1 MKSKHAQV
9 HFNESG
15 TPVADHFDDVYF
27 SNDSGID
34 ETQHVFVAGNDL
46 ADRWQQWPNP
56 TFVIA
61 ETGFGTG
68 LNFLVAMRAFNKFRA
83 ANPDHPLK
91 RLYFITTEK
100 FPLPQQDMQ
109 RALEAFPA
117 LKDEAQALASL
128 YPMGLE
134 GCHRLHFDNH
144 STTLDLW
151 IGDVH
156 ELLPQWHSPV
166 NGLIDAWFLDG
177 FAPSKNPDMWTDA
190 LFSQMARLS
199 KTGTTFGT
207 FTAAGI
213 VKRGL
218 AGVGF
223 DIKKRKGFGRKRDM
237 LTGVFNTANDS
248 VQHKLR
254 LPNGPYYRY
263 VNSAVTEASKVA
275 VVGSGLAAATAC
287 LALVKRGINTTL
299 YFDGD
304 TLASGASG
312 NPQGGFYPQLH
323 SEASIA
329 SRIQAHSF
337 LYARQAYDHIIK
349 HVKNNGLADVAHDFC
364 GVIQLS
370 FNDKVAERQNKL
382 ATADVWPEALIKPV
396 DSKEVSDIANLALPY
411 SGLYIGLG
419 GWLSPPQLVNA
430 MIEEA
435 LQSGKLT
442 LKPNH
447 TYVSH
452 KVIEGTPHNQ
462 EGGASPGVLDADDV
476 EIASGEAVNGAVRQQ
491 VQIRFN
497 VSEPEKCGGN
507 ETACATANAGLPQ
520 EKPALSGNEKNVI
533 ADHLILALGA
543 GAINSE
549 DFNSLS
555 LRPVRGQVEAI
566 PTQPPIDGL
575 NTVLCHKGYM
585 TPALEGRHALGSTYV
600 KNDLTTEVRN
610 EETETNLA
618 THEQALANTSIVQA
632 LQHDGKARAAT
643 RLGSPDHQPVVGA
656 LHNFDVIKSQFAMLS
671 VGKPLTSAPLLPNS
685 VVSTLTCL
693 GSRGLTTAPL
703 MAEVLVSSLCK
714 EPLPLSNDL
723 LNAVNTSRFMTREMI
738 RSQS

>member
-46 ADRWQQWPNP
+46 AERWQQWRNP

-68 LNFLVAMRAFNKFRA
+68 LNFLVAMRAFNEFKV

-91 RLYFITTEK
+91 HLYFITTEK

-117 LKDEAQALASL
+117 LKDEAKALASL

-223 DIKKRKGFGRKRDM
+223 TIKKRNGFGRKRDM
-237 LTGVFNTANDS
+237 LTGVFNQDNEN
-248 VQHKLR
+248 VQHRLR
-254 LPNGPYYRY
+254 LPAGPYYRY
-263 VNSAVTEASKVA
+263 ADDSLDKTSKVA

-337 LYARQAYDHIIK
+337 LYARQAYDHTIEHAK
-349 HVKNNGLADVAHDFC
+349 ACGLADVAHDFC

-382 ATADVWPEALIKPV
+382 AAADVWPEALIKPV

-419 GWLSPPQLVNA
+419 GWISPPQLVAA

-447 TYVSH
+447 IYVSH
-452 KVIEGTPHNQ
+452 
-462 EGGASPGVLDADDV
+462 
-476 EIASGEAVNGAVRQQ
+476 EAAETTKQQ
-491 VQIRFN
+491 VRIRFN
-497 VSEPEKCGGN
+497 LDSAEN
-507 ETACATANAGLPQ
+507 E
-520 EKPALSGNEKNVI
+520 EVI
-533 ADHLILALGA
+533 TADHLILALGA
-543 GAINSE
+543 GAVNAS

-566 PTQPPIDGL
+566 PTQMPIEQL

-585 TPALEGRHALGSTYV
+585 TPVFEGRHALGSTYV
-600 KNDLTTEVRN
+600 KNDLSTDVRGD
-610 EETETNLA
+610 ETEMNLA
-618 THEQALANTSIVQA
+618 THEQALANTDIVQA

-656 LHNFDVIKSQFAMLS
+656 LHNFDSLKEHYTMLG
-671 VGKPLTSAPLLPNS
+671 VGKPLTSAPVLPSS

-723 LNAVNTSRFMTREMI
+723 LNAVNTSRFMTREAI
-738 RSQS
+738 RSQG

>member
-1 MKSKHAQV
+1 VKSKHAQV

-46 ADRWQQWPNP
+46 AERWQQWRNP

-68 LNFLVAMRAFNKFRA
+68 LNFLVAMHAFNEFKA
-83 ANPDHPLK
+83 ANPNNPLK
-91 RLYFITTEK
+91 HLYFITTEK

-117 LKDEAQALASL
+117 LKNEAQALAAL

-134 GCHRLHFDNH
+134 GCHRLHFDSH

-166 NGLIDAWFLDG
+166 NGLVDAWFLDG

-223 DIKKRKGFGRKRDM
+223 TIKKRNGFGRKRDM
-237 LTGVFNTANDS
+237 LTGVFDQDNEN

-254 LPNGPYYRY
+254 LPAGPYYRY
-263 VNSAVTEASKVA
+263 ANGSLDKTSKVA

-337 LYARQAYDHIIK
+337 LYARQAYDHTIEHAK
-349 HVKNNGLADVAHDFC
+349 ACGLADVAHDFC

-370 FNDKVAERQNKL
+370 FNEKVAERQSKL
-382 ATADVWPEALIKPV
+382 AAADVWPEALIKPV
-396 DSKEVSDIANLALPY
+396 DSKEVSDIANLPLHY

-430 MIEEA
+430 IIDEA
-435 LQSGKLT
+435 MQTGKLT

-452 KVIEGTPHNQ
+452 KAIEGTLRN
-462 EGGASPGVLDADDV
+462 EDSGV
-476 EIASGEAVNGAVRQQ
+476 SNGNSDKVGIVKDGSANGSAKPQ
-491 VQIRFN
+491 VQICFDLG
-497 VSEPEKCGGN
+497 EPDKCAKGSLDSD
-507 ETACATANAGLPQ
+507 AANSDLPH
-520 EKPALSGNEKNVI
+520 ENVI

-543 GAINSE
+543 GAVNAS
-549 DFNSLS
+549 DFDSLS

-566 PTQPPIDGL
+566 PTQMPIEQL

-585 TPALEGRHALGSTYV
+585 TPALDGRHALGSTYV
-600 KNDLTTEVRN
+600 KNDLSTHVRSD
-610 EETETNLA
+610 ETETNLA

-656 LHNFDVIKSQFAMLS
+656 LHDFDSLKEDYAMLG
-671 VGKPLTSAPLLPNS
+671 VGKPLTSAPVLPNS

-714 EPLPLSNDL
+714 EPLPLGNDL
-723 LNAVNTSRFMTREMI
+723 LNAVNTSRFMTREAI
-738 RSQS
+738 RGQS

>member
-46 ADRWQQWPNP
+46 AERWQQWRTP

-68 LNFLVAMRAFNKFRA
+68 LNFLVAMRAFNEFRA

-117 LKDEAQALASL
+117 LKDEAEALASL

-223 DIKKRKGFGRKRDM
+223 TIKKRNGFGRKRDM
-237 LTGVFNTANDS
+237 LTGVFDQDHEN

-254 LPNGPYYRY
+254 LPAGPYYRY
-263 VNSAVTEASKVA
+263 AVDSLDKTSKVA

-287 LALVKRGINTTL
+287 LALVKRGICTTL

-337 LYARQAYDHIIK
+337 LYARQAYDHTIEHAK
-349 HVKNNGLADVAHDFC
+349 ACGLADVAHDFC

-382 ATADVWPEALIKPV
+382 AAADVWPEALIKPV
-396 DSKEVSDIANLALPY
+396 NSKEVSDIANLALPY

-419 GWLSPPQLVNA
+419 GWISPPQLVTA

-447 TYVSH
+447 IYVSH
-452 KVIEGTPHNQ
+452 
-462 EGGASPGVLDADDV
+462 
-476 EIASGEAVNGAVRQQ
+476 EAVETTKQR

-497 VSEPEKCGGN
+497 LDSAEN
-507 ETACATANAGLPQ
+507 E
-520 EKPALSGNEKNVI
+520 EVI
-533 ADHLILALGA
+533 TADHLILALGA
-543 GAINSE
+543 GAVNAS
-549 DFNSLS
+549 DFDSLS

-566 PTQPPIDGL
+566 PTQMPIEQL

-585 TPALEGRHALGSTYV
+585 TPVFEGRHALGSTYV
-600 KNDLTTEVRN
+600 KNDLSTDVRSD
-610 EETETNLA
+610 ETEMNLA
-618 THEQALANTSIVQA
+618 THEQALANTDIVQA

-656 LHNFDVIKSQFAMLS
+656 LHNFDSLKEHYTMLG
-671 VGKPLTSAPLLPNS
+671 VGKPLTSAPVLPSS

-723 LNAVNTSRFMTREMI
+723 LNAVNTSRFMTREAI
-738 RSQS
+738 RSQG

>member
-46 ADRWQQWPNP
+46 AERWQQWPNP

-68 LNFLVAMRAFNKFRA
+68 LNFLVAMRAFNEFRA

-223 DIKKRKGFGRKRDM
+223 TIKKRNGFGRKRDM
-237 LTGVFNTANDS
+237 LTGVFDQDNEN

-254 LPNGPYYRY
+254 LPAGPYYRY
-263 VNSAVTEASKVA
+263 ANDSLDKTSKVA

-287 LALVKRGINTTL
+287 LALVKRGISTTL

-337 LYARQAYDHIIK
+337 LYARQAYDHTIEHAK
-349 HVKNNGLADVAHDFC
+349 ACGLADVAHDFC

-382 ATADVWPEALIKPV
+382 AAADVWPEALIKPV
-396 DSKEVSDIANLALPY
+396 DSKEVSDIANLPLPY
-411 SGLYIGLG
+411 SGLYVGLG
-419 GWLSPPQLVNA
+419 GWLSPPQLVTA

-452 KVIEGTPHNQ
+452 EP
-462 EGGASPGVLDADDV
+462 V
-476 EIASGEAVNGAVRQQ
+476 ETTKQR

-497 VSEPEKCGGN
+497 LDSAESEE
-507 ETACATANAGLPQ
+507 
-520 EKPALSGNEKNVI
+520 VI
-533 ADHLILALGA
+533 TADHLILALGA
-543 GAINSE
+543 GAVNAS

-566 PTQPPIDGL
+566 PTQMPIEQL

-585 TPALEGRHALGSTYV
+585 TPVFEGRHALGSTYV
-600 KNDLTTEVRN
+600 KNDLSTDVRSD
-610 EETETNLA
+610 ETEMNLA
-618 THEQALANTSIVQA
+618 THEQALANTDIVQS

-656 LHNFDVIKSQFAMLS
+656 LHNFDSLKEHYTMLG
-671 VGKPLTSAPLLPNS
+671 VGKPLTSAPVLPSS

-714 EPLPLSNDL
+714 EPLPLSNEL
-723 LNAVNTSRFMTREMI
+723 LNAVNTSRFMTREAI
-738 RSQS
+738 RNQG

>member
-46 ADRWQQWPNP
+46 AERWQQWRNP

-68 LNFLVAMRAFNKFRA
+68 LNFLVAMRAFNEFRA

-223 DIKKRKGFGRKRDM
+223 TIKKRNGFGRKRDM
-237 LTGVFNTANDS
+237 LTGVFNQDHEN

-254 LPNGPYYRY
+254 LPAGPYYRY
-263 VNSAVTEASKVA
+263 ANDSLDKTSKVA

-287 LALVKRGINTTL
+287 LALVKRGISTTL

-337 LYARQAYDHIIK
+337 LYARQAYDHTIEHAK
-349 HVKNNGLADVAHDFC
+349 ACGLADVAHDFC

-382 ATADVWPEALIKPV
+382 AAADVWPEALIKPV
-396 DSKEVSDIANLALPY
+396 NSKEVSDIANLALPY

-419 GWLSPPQLVNA
+419 GWISPPQLVTA

-452 KVIEGTPHNQ
+452 
-462 EGGASPGVLDADDV
+462 
-476 EIASGEAVNGAVRQQ
+476 EAVETTKQR

-497 VSEPEKCGGN
+497 LDSAEN
-507 ETACATANAGLPQ
+507 E
-520 EKPALSGNEKNVI
+520 EVI
-533 ADHLILALGA
+533 TADHLILALGA
-543 GAINSE
+543 GAVNAS

-566 PTQPPIDGL
+566 PTQMPIEQL

-585 TPALEGRHALGSTYV
+585 TPVFEGRHALGSTYV
-600 KNDLTTEVRN
+600 KNDLSTDVRGD
-610 EETETNLA
+610 ETEMNLA
-618 THEQALANTSIVQA
+618 THEQALANTDIVQA

-656 LHNFDVIKSQFAMLS
+656 LHNFDSLKELYTMLG
-671 VGKPLTSAPLLPNS
+671 VGKPLTSAPVLPSS

-723 LNAVNTSRFMTREMI
+723 LNAVNTSRFMTREAI
-738 RSQS
+738 RSQG

>member
-46 ADRWQQWPNP
+46 AERWQQWRNP

-68 LNFLVAMRAFNKFRA
+68 LNFLVAMRAFNEFRA

-223 DIKKRKGFGRKRDM
+223 TIKKRNGFGRKRDM
-237 LTGVFNTANDS
+237 LTGVFNQDNEN

-254 LPNGPYYRY
+254 LPVGPYYRY
-263 VNSAVTEASKVA
+263 ANDSLDKTSKVA

-287 LALVKRGINTTL
+287 LALVKRGISTTL

-337 LYARQAYDHIIK
+337 LYARQAYDHTIEHAK
-349 HVKNNGLADVAHDFC
+349 ACGLADVAHDFC

-382 ATADVWPEALIKPV
+382 AAANVWPEALIKPV

-419 GWLSPPQLVNA
+419 GWISPPQLVTA
-430 MIEEA
+430 MIKEA
-435 LQSGKLT
+435 LQSGKLE

-452 KVIEGTPHNQ
+452 
-462 EGGASPGVLDADDV
+462 
-476 EIASGEAVNGAVRQQ
+476 EAVETTKQQ

-497 VSEPEKCGGN
+497 LDSAESE
-507 ETACATANAGLPQ
+507 A
-520 EKPALSGNEKNVI
+520 VI
-533 ADHLILALGA
+533 SADHLILALGA
-543 GAINSE
+543 GAVNAS

-566 PTQPPIDGL
+566 PTQMPIEQL

-585 TPALEGRHALGSTYV
+585 TPVFEGRHALGSTYV
-600 KNDLTTEVRN
+600 KNDLSTDVRGD
-610 EETETNLA
+610 ETEMNLA
-618 THEQALANTSIVQA
+618 THEQALANTDIVQA

-656 LHNFDVIKSQFAMLS
+656 LHDFNALKKHYDMLG
-671 VGKPLTSAPLLPNS
+671 VGKPLTSAPVLPTS

-703 MAEVLVSSLCK
+703 MAEILVSSLCN

-723 LNAVNTSRFMTREMI
+723 LNAVNTSRFMTREAI
-738 RSQS
+738 RSQG

>member
-46 ADRWQQWPNP
+46 AERWQQWRNP

-68 LNFLVAMRAFNKFRA
+68 LNFLVAMRAFNEFRS

-117 LKDEAQALASL
+117 LKDEADALASL

-156 ELLPQWHSPV
+156 ELLPQWHCPV
-166 NGLIDAWFLDG
+166 DGLIDAWFLDG

-223 DIKKRKGFGRKRDM
+223 TIKKRNGFGRKRDM
-237 LTGVFNTANDS
+237 LTGVFNQDNEN

-254 LPNGPYYRY
+254 LPAGPYYRY
-263 VNSAVTEASKVA
+263 ANDSLDKTSKVA

-287 LALVKRGINTTL
+287 LALVKRGISTTL

-337 LYARQAYDHIIK
+337 LYARQAYDHTIE
-349 HVKNNGLADVAHDFC
+349 HVKACGLADVAHDFC
-364 GVIQLS
+364 GVIQLN

-382 ATADVWPEALIKPV
+382 AAADVWPETLIKPV
-396 DSKEVSDIANLALPY
+396 DSKEVSDIANLPLPY

-419 GWLSPPQLVNA
+419 GWLSPPQLVTA

-452 KVIEGTPHNQ
+452 
-462 EGGASPGVLDADDV
+462 
-476 EIASGEAVNGAVRQQ
+476 EAVETTKQR

-497 VSEPEKCGGN
+497 LDSAEN
-507 ETACATANAGLPQ
+507 E
-520 EKPALSGNEKNVI
+520 EVI
-533 ADHLILALGA
+533 TADHLILTLGA
-543 GAINSE
+543 GAVNAS
-549 DFNSLS
+549 DFDSLS

-566 PTQPPIDGL
+566 PTQMPIEQL

-585 TPALEGRHALGSTYV
+585 TPVFEGRHALGSTYV
-600 KNDLTTEVRN
+600 KNDLSTDVRSD
-610 EETETNLA
+610 ETEMNLA
-618 THEQALANTSIVQA
+618 THEQALANTDIVQA

-656 LHNFDVIKSQFAMLS
+656 LHNFDSLKEHYTMLG
-671 VGKPLTSAPLLPNS
+671 VGKPLTSAPVLPSS

-723 LNAVNTSRFMTREMI
+723 LNAVNTSRFMTREAI
-738 RSQS
+738 RSQG

>member
-1 MKSKHAQV
+1 VKSKHAQV
-9 HFNESG
+9 HFNDSG

-34 ETQHVFVAGNDL
+34 ETQHVFIAGNDL
-46 ADRWQQWPNP
+46 LERWQNWRNS

-68 LNFLVAMRAFNKFRA
+68 LNFLVAMRAFNEFKV

-100 FPLPQQDMQ
+100 FPLPQRDMQ

-117 LKDEAQALASL
+117 LNAEANALSSL

-134 GCHRLHFDNH
+134 GCHRLHFDSF

-156 ELLPQWHSPV
+156 ELLPQWHAPTS
-166 NGLIDAWFLDG
+166 GLVDAWFLDG

-223 DIKKRKGFGRKRDM
+223 TIQKRNGFGRKRDM
-237 LTGVFNTANDS
+237 LAGVFNLKNEN

-263 VNSAVTEASKVA
+263 SDTALNEKSSVV
-275 VVGSGLAAATAC
+275 VVGSGLAAATTC

-299 YFDGD
+299 CFDGD
-304 TLASGASG
+304 SLASGASG

-337 LYARQAYDHIIK
+337 LYARQVYDRSIDFSKTNRGNEI
-349 HVKNNGLADVAHDFC
+349 AHGFC

-370 FNDKVAERQNKL
+370 FNEKVAERQEKL
-382 ATADVWPEALIKPV
+382 AAADVWPDALVEAI
-396 DSKEVSDIANLALPY
+396 DSKKVSDIARLTLPY

-430 MIEEA
+430 MIDEA
-435 LQSGKLT
+435 LSSGKLT
-442 LKPNH
+442 LKPHH

-452 KVIEGTPHNQ
+452 DTLPALTENADGQDSSEHRKIAKAHNQ
-462 EGGASPGVLDADDV
+462 QAA
-476 EIASGEAVNGAVRQQ
+476 
-491 VQIRFN
+491 IRFN
-497 VSEPEKCGGN
+497 TENLATHSADSED
-507 ETACATANAGLPQ
+507 ANTNKSEQTL
-520 EKPALSGNEKNVI
+520 I

-543 GAINSE
+543 GAVGSK
-549 DFNSLS
+549 DFESLS

-566 PTQPPIDGL
+566 PTQMPIEPL
-575 NTVLCHKGYM
+575 STVLCHKGYM
-585 TPALEGRHALGSTYV
+585 TPSLEGRHALGSTYV
-600 KNDLTTEVRN
+600 KNDLSTDVRDD
-610 EETETNLA
+610 ETLTNLA
-618 THEQALANTSIVQA
+618 THEQALANTTIVQA
-632 LQHDGKARAAT
+632 LKHDGVARAAT

-656 LHNFDVIKSQFAMLS
+656 LHNFDLLKEHYSMLS
-671 VGKPLTSAPLLPNS
+671 VGKPLTSAPVMPES
-685 VVSTLTCL
+685 VVSTITCL

-703 MAEVLVSSLCK
+703 MAEVLVSSLCN

-723 LNAVNTSRFMTREMI
+723 LNAVNTSRFMTREAI
-738 RSQS
+738 RKQS

>member
-46 ADRWQQWPNP
+46 AERWQQWPNP

-68 LNFLVAMRAFNKFRA
+68 LNFLVAMRAFNEFRA

-213 VKRGL
+213 VKRAL

-223 DIKKRKGFGRKRDM
+223 TIKKRNGFGRKRDM
-237 LTGVFNTANDS
+237 LTGVFDQDHEN

-254 LPNGPYYRY
+254 LPAGPYYRY
-263 VNSAVTEASKVA
+263 VNGSLDKTSKVA

-287 LALVKRGINTTL
+287 LALVKRGISTTL

-337 LYARQAYDHIIK
+337 LYARQAYDHTIEHAK
-349 HVKNNGLADVAHDFC
+349 ACGLADVAHDFC

-382 ATADVWPEALIKPV
+382 AAADVWPEALIKPV
-396 DSKEVSDIANLALPY
+396 NSKEVSDIANLALPY

-419 GWLSPPQLVNA
+419 GWISPPQLVTA

-452 KVIEGTPHNQ
+452 
-462 EGGASPGVLDADDV
+462 
-476 EIASGEAVNGAVRQQ
+476 EAVETTKQR

-497 VSEPEKCGGN
+497 LDSAEN
-507 ETACATANAGLPQ
+507 E
-520 EKPALSGNEKNVI
+520 EVI
-533 ADHLILALGA
+533 AADHLILALGA
-543 GAINSE
+543 GAVNAS
-549 DFNSLS
+549 DFDSLS

-566 PTQPPIDGL
+566 PTQMPIEQL

-585 TPALEGRHALGSTYV
+585 TPVFEGRHALGSTYV
-600 KNDLTTEVRN
+600 KNDLSTDVRGD
-610 EETETNLA
+610 ETEMNLA
-618 THEQALANTSIVQA
+618 THEQALANTDIVQA

-656 LHNFDVIKSQFAMLS
+656 LHNFDSLKELYTMLG
-671 VGKPLTSAPLLPNS
+671 VGKPLTSAPVLPSS

-723 LNAVNTSRFMTREMI
+723 LNAVNTSRFMTREAI
-738 RSQS
+738 RSQGK

>member
-46 ADRWQQWPNP
+46 AERWQQWPNP

-68 LNFLVAMRAFNKFRA
+68 LNFLVAMRAFNEFRA
-83 ANPDHPLK
+83 ANPNHPLK
-91 RLYFITTEK
+91 HLYFITTEK
-100 FPLPQQDMQ
+100 FPLPQDDMQ

-117 LKDEAQALASL
+117 LKAEAQALASL

-134 GCHRLHFDNH
+134 GCHRLHFDSH

-223 DIKKRKGFGRKRDM
+223 TIKKRNGFGRKRDM
-237 LTGVFNTANDS
+237 LTGVFNQNNEN

-254 LPNGPYYRY
+254 LPTGPYYRY
-263 VNSAVTEASKVA
+263 ANGSLDKTSKVA
-275 VVGSGLAAATAC
+275 VVGSGLAAASAC
-287 LALVKRGINTTL
+287 LALVKRGVSTTL

-337 LYARQAYDHIIK
+337 LYARQAYDHTIAHAK
-349 HVKNNGLADVAHDFC
+349 AYGLTSVAHDFC

-396 DSKEVSDIANLALPY
+396 DSKEVSDIAHLTLPY

-419 GWLSPPQLVNA
+419 GWISPPQLVTA

-435 LQSGKLT
+435 LQSGKLE
-442 LKPNH
+442 LKSNH

-452 KVIEGTPHNQ
+452 KVIEGAPHN
-462 EGGASPGVLDADDV
+462 EDSGVSTGALDADDV
-476 EIASGEAVNGAVRQQ
+476 DIAKGDSVNGSATQK
-491 VQIRFN
+491 VQICFN
-497 VSEPEKCGGN
+497 PGEPDKCAKDDLDSN
-507 ETACATANAGLPQ
+507 TFDSDLPQ
-520 EKPALSGNEKNVI
+520 ENVI

-543 GAINSE
+543 GAVKAS
-549 DFNSLS
+549 DFDSLS

-566 PTQPPIDGL
+566 PTQMPINQL

-585 TPALEGRHALGSTYV
+585 TPALDDRHALGSTYV
-600 KNDLTTEVRN
+600 KNDLSTDVRS

-632 LQHDGKARAAT
+632 LQHDGQARAAT

-656 LHNFDVIKSQFAMLS
+656 LHDFNALKKHYDMLG
-671 VGKPLTSAPLLPNS
+671 VGKPLTSAPVLPNS
-685 VVSTLTCL
+685 LVSTLTCL

-723 LNAVNTSRFMTREMI
+723 LNAVNTSRFMTREAI
-738 RSQS
+738 RSQG

>member
-46 ADRWQQWPNP
+46 LERWQQWRNP

-68 LNFLVAMRAFNKFRA
+68 LNFLVAMRAFNEFKA
-83 ANPDHPLK
+83 TNPNHPLK
-91 RLYFITTEK
+91 HLYFITTEK

-177 FAPSKNPDMWTDA
+177 FAPSKNPDMWTDV

-237 LTGVFNTANDS
+237 LTGVFNQNNEK

-254 LPNGPYYRY
+254 LPAGPYYRY
-263 VNSAVTEASKVA
+263 ANGRLDKTSKVA

-337 LYARQAYDHIIK
+337 LYARQRYEHTIENVKAY
-349 HVKNNGLADVAHDFC
+349 GLTSVAHDFC

-382 ATADVWPEALIKPV
+382 AAADVWPEALIRPV
-396 DSKEVSDIANLALPY
+396 DSKEVSDIANLTLPY

-419 GWLSPPQLVNA
+419 GWLSPPQLVDA

-435 LQSGKLT
+435 LQSGKLE
-442 LKPNH
+442 LQPNH

-452 KVIEGTPHNQ
+452 KAIEGTLHN
-462 EGGASPGVLDADDV
+462 EDNGASTGALDADDV
-476 EIASGEAVNGAVRQQ
+476 DIAKGDSVNGSATQK
-491 VQIRFN
+491 VQICFN
-497 VSEPEKCGGN
+497 LGEPEKCAKGDLDSN
-507 ETACATANAGLPQ
+507 TFDSDLPQ
-520 EKPALSGNEKNVI
+520 ENVI

-543 GAINSE
+543 GAVNAS
-549 DFNSLS
+549 DFDSLS

-566 PTQPPIDGL
+566 PTQMPIEQL
-575 NTVLCHKGYM
+575 KTVLCHKGYM
-585 TPALEGRHALGSTYV
+585 TPALDDRHALGSTYV
-600 KNDLTTEVRN
+600 KNDLSTDVRSD
-610 EETETNLA
+610 ETKTNLA

-632 LQHDGKARAAT
+632 LQHDDQARAAT

-656 LHNFDVIKSQFAMLS
+656 LHDFNALKKHYDMLG
-671 VGKPLTSAPLLPNS
+671 VGKPLTSAPVLPES

-723 LNAVNTSRFMTREMI
+723 LNAVNTSRFMTREAI

>member
-223 DIKKRKGFGRKRDM
+223 TIKKRNGFGRKRDM
-237 LTGVFNTANDS
+237 LTGVFDQDHEN

-254 LPNGPYYRY
+254 LPAGPYYRY
-263 VNSAVTEASKVA
+263 VNGSLDKTSKVA

-287 LALVKRGINTTL
+287 LALVKRGICTTL

-337 LYARQAYDHIIK
+337 LYARQAYDHTIEHAK
-349 HVKNNGLADVAHDFC
+349 ACGLADVAHDFC

-382 ATADVWPEALIKPV
+382 AAADVWPEALIKPV

-419 GWLSPPQLVNA
+419 GWLSPPQLVTA

-452 KVIEGTPHNQ
+452 
-462 EGGASPGVLDADDV
+462 
-476 EIASGEAVNGAVRQQ
+476 EAVETTKQR

-497 VSEPEKCGGN
+497 LDSAEN
-507 ETACATANAGLPQ
+507 E
-520 EKPALSGNEKNVI
+520 EVI
-533 ADHLILALGA
+533 AADHLILALGA
-543 GAINSE
+543 GAVNAS
-549 DFNSLS
+549 DFDSLS

-566 PTQPPIDGL
+566 PTQMPIEQL

-585 TPALEGRHALGSTYV
+585 TPVFEGRHALGSTYV
-600 KNDLTTEVRN
+600 KNDLSTDVRGD
-610 EETETNLA
+610 ETEMNLA
-618 THEQALANTSIVQA
+618 THEQALANTDIVQA

-656 LHNFDVIKSQFAMLS
+656 LHNFDSLKELYTMLG
-671 VGKPLTSAPLLPNS
+671 VGKPLTSAPVLPSS

-703 MAEVLVSSLCK
+703 MAEVLVSSLCN

-723 LNAVNTSRFMTREMI
+723 LNAVNTSRFMTREAI
-738 RSQS
+738 RSQG

>member
-46 ADRWQQWPNP
+46 AERWQQWRNP

-68 LNFLVAMRAFNKFRA
+68 LNFLVAMRAFNEFRA

-117 LKDEAQALASL
+117 LKNEAQALASL

-223 DIKKRKGFGRKRDM
+223 TIKKRNGFGRKRDM
-237 LTGVFNTANDS
+237 LTGVFDQDHEN

-254 LPNGPYYRY
+254 LPAGPYYRY
-263 VNSAVTEASKVA
+263 VNGSLDKTSKVA

-287 LALVKRGINTTL
+287 LALVKRGICTTL

-337 LYARQAYDHIIK
+337 LYARQAYDHTVEHAK
-349 HVKNNGLADVAHDFC
+349 VCGLADVAHDFC

-382 ATADVWPEALIKPV
+382 AAADVWPEALIKPV
-396 DSKEVSDIANLALPY
+396 NSKEVSDIANLALPY

-419 GWLSPPQLVNA
+419 GWLSPPQLVTA

-452 KVIEGTPHNQ
+452 
-462 EGGASPGVLDADDV
+462 
-476 EIASGEAVNGAVRQQ
+476 EAVETTKQQ

-497 VSEPEKCGGN
+497 LDSAESEE
-507 ETACATANAGLPQ
+507 
-520 EKPALSGNEKNVI
+520 VI
-533 ADHLILALGA
+533 TADHLILALGA
-543 GAINSE
+543 GAVNASN
-549 DFNSLS
+549 FNSLS

-566 PTQPPIDGL
+566 PTQMPIEQL

-585 TPALEGRHALGSTYV
+585 TPVFEGRHALGSTYV
-600 KNDLTTEVRN
+600 KNDLSTDVRSD
-610 EETETNLA
+610 ETEMNLA
-618 THEQALANTSIVQA
+618 THEQALANTDIVQA

-656 LHNFDVIKSQFAMLS
+656 LHNFDSLKELYTMLG
-671 VGKPLTSAPLLPNS
+671 VGKPLTSAPVLPSS

-723 LNAVNTSRFMTREMI
+723 LNAVNTSRFMTREAI
-738 RSQS
+738 RSQG

>member
-46 ADRWQQWPNP
+46 AERWQQWRNP

-68 LNFLVAMRAFNKFRA
+68 LNFLVAMRAFNEFRA

-156 ELLPQWHSPV
+156 DLLPQWHSPV

-223 DIKKRKGFGRKRDM
+223 TIKKRNGFGRKRDM
-237 LTGVFNTANDS
+237 LTGVFDQDNEN

-254 LPNGPYYRY
+254 LPAGPYYRY
-263 VNSAVTEASKVA
+263 ANDSLDKTSKVA

-287 LALVKRGINTTL
+287 LALVKRGISTTL

-337 LYARQAYDHIIK
+337 LYARQAYDHTIEHAK
-349 HVKNNGLADVAHDFC
+349 ACGLADVAHDFC

-382 ATADVWPEALIKPV
+382 AAADVWPEALIKPV

-419 GWLSPPQLVNA
+419 GWISPPQLVTA

-452 KVIEGTPHNQ
+452 
-462 EGGASPGVLDADDV
+462 
-476 EIASGEAVNGAVRQQ
+476 EAVETTKQR

-497 VSEPEKCGGN
+497 FDSAESEE
-507 ETACATANAGLPQ
+507 
-520 EKPALSGNEKNVI
+520 VI
-533 ADHLILALGA
+533 TADHLILALGA
-543 GAINSE
+543 GAVNAS

-566 PTQPPIDGL
+566 PTQMPIEQL

-585 TPALEGRHALGSTYV
+585 TPVFEGRHALGSTYV
-600 KNDLTTEVRN
+600 KNDLSTDARSD
-610 EETETNLA
+610 ETEMNLA
-618 THEQALANTSIVQA
+618 THEQALANTDIVQA

-656 LHNFDVIKSQFAMLS
+656 LHNFDSLKEHYTMLG
-671 VGKPLTSAPLLPNS
+671 VGKPLTSAPVLPSS

-714 EPLPLSNDL
+714 EPLPLSNEL
-723 LNAVNTSRFMTREMI
+723 LNAVNTSRFMTREAI
-738 RSQS
+738 RNQG

>member
-117 LKDEAQALASL
+117 LKNEAQALASL

-223 DIKKRKGFGRKRDM
+223 TIKKRNGFGRKRDM
-237 LTGVFNTANDS
+237 LTGVFDQDHEN

-254 LPNGPYYRY
+254 LPAGPYYRY
-263 VNSAVTEASKVA
+263 VNGSLDKTSKVA

-287 LALVKRGINTTL
+287 LALVKRGICTTL

-337 LYARQAYDHIIK
+337 LYARQAYDHTIEHAK
-349 HVKNNGLADVAHDFC
+349 ACGLADVAHDFC

-382 ATADVWPEALIKPV
+382 AAADVWPEALIKPV
-396 DSKEVSDIANLALPY
+396 DSKEVSDIANLPLPY

-419 GWLSPPQLVNA
+419 GWLSPPQLVTA

-452 KVIEGTPHNQ
+452 
-462 EGGASPGVLDADDV
+462 
-476 EIASGEAVNGAVRQQ
+476 EAVETTKQR

-497 VSEPEKCGGN
+497 LGNSEN
-507 ETACATANAGLPQ
+507 E
-520 EKPALSGNEKNVI
+520 EVI
-533 ADHLILALGA
+533 TADHLILALGA
-543 GAINSE
+543 GAVNAS
-549 DFNSLS
+549 DFDSLS

-566 PTQPPIDGL
+566 PTQMPIEQL

-585 TPALEGRHALGSTYV
+585 TPVFEGRHALGSTYV
-600 KNDLTTEVRN
+600 KNDLSTDARSD
-610 EETETNLA
+610 ETEMNLA
-618 THEQALANTSIVQA
+618 THEQALANTDIVQA

-656 LHNFDVIKSQFAMLS
+656 LHNFDSLKELYTMLG
-671 VGKPLTSAPLLPNS
+671 VGKPLTSAPVLPSS

-723 LNAVNTSRFMTREMI
+723 LNAVNTSRFMTREAI
-738 RSQS
+738 RSQG

>member
-46 ADRWQQWPNP
+46 AERWQQWRNP

-68 LNFLVAMRAFNKFRA
+68 LNFLVAMRAFNEFRA

-117 LKDEAQALASL
+117 LKDEAEALASL

-166 NGLIDAWFLDG
+166 NGIIDAWFLDG

-223 DIKKRKGFGRKRDM
+223 TIKKRNGFGRKRDM
-237 LTGVFNTANDS
+237 LTGVFDQDNEN

-254 LPNGPYYRY
+254 LPAGPYYRY
-263 VNSAVTEASKVA
+263 ANDSLDKTSKVA

-337 LYARQAYDHIIK
+337 LYARKAYDHTIEHAK
-349 HVKNNGLADVAHDFC
+349 ACGLSEVAHDFC

-382 ATADVWPEALIKPV
+382 AAADVWPEALIKPV

-419 GWLSPPQLVNA
+419 GWLSPPQLVTA

-447 TYVSH
+447 IYVSH
-452 KVIEGTPHNQ
+452 
-462 EGGASPGVLDADDV
+462 
-476 EIASGEAVNGAVRQQ
+476 EAVETTKQR

-497 VSEPEKCGGN
+497 LDSAEN
-507 ETACATANAGLPQ
+507 E
-520 EKPALSGNEKNVI
+520 EVI
-533 ADHLILALGA
+533 TADHLILALGA
-543 GAINSE
+543 GAVNAS

-566 PTQPPIDGL
+566 PTQMPIEQL

-585 TPALEGRHALGSTYV
+585 TPVFEGRHALGSTYV
-600 KNDLTTEVRN
+600 KNDLSTDVRGD
-610 EETETNLA
+610 ETEMNLA
-618 THEQALANTSIVQA
+618 THEQALANTDIVQA

-656 LHNFDVIKSQFAMLS
+656 LHNFDSLKEHYTMLG
-671 VGKPLTSAPLLPNS
+671 VGKPLTSAPVLPSS

-723 LNAVNTSRFMTREMI
+723 LNAVNTSRFMTREAI
-738 RSQS
+738 RSQG

>member
-46 ADRWQQWPNP
+46 AERWQQWRNP

-68 LNFLVAMRAFNKFRA
+68 LNFLVAMRAFNEFRA

-223 DIKKRKGFGRKRDM
+223 TIKKRNGFGRKRDM
-237 LTGVFNTANDS
+237 LTGVFDQDNEN

-254 LPNGPYYRY
+254 LPAGPYYRY
-263 VNSAVTEASKVA
+263 ANDSLDKTSKVA

-287 LALVKRGINTTL
+287 LALVKRGISTTL

-337 LYARQAYDHIIK
+337 LYARQAYDHTIEHAK
-349 HVKNNGLADVAHDFC
+349 ACGLADVAHDFC

-382 ATADVWPEALIKPV
+382 AAADVWPEALIKPV
-396 DSKEVSDIANLALPY
+396 NSKEVSDIANLALPY

-419 GWLSPPQLVNA
+419 GWLSPPQLVTA

-452 KVIEGTPHNQ
+452 
-462 EGGASPGVLDADDV
+462 
-476 EIASGEAVNGAVRQQ
+476 EAVETTKQQ

-497 VSEPEKCGGN
+497 LDSAESEE
-507 ETACATANAGLPQ
+507 
-520 EKPALSGNEKNVI
+520 VI
-533 ADHLILALGA
+533 TADHLILALGA
-543 GAINSE
+543 GAVNAS
-549 DFNSLS
+549 DFDSLS

-566 PTQPPIDGL
+566 PTQMPIEQL

-585 TPALEGRHALGSTYV
+585 TPVFEGRHALGSTYV
-600 KNDLTTEVRN
+600 KNDLSTDVRGD
-610 EETETNLA
+610 ETEMNLA
-618 THEQALANTSIVQA
+618 THEQALANTDIVQA

-656 LHNFDVIKSQFAMLS
+656 LHDFNALKKHYDMLG
-671 VGKPLTSAPLLPNS
+671 VGKPLTSAPVLPTS

-723 LNAVNTSRFMTREMI
+723 LNAVNTSRFMTREAI
-738 RSQS
+738 RSQG

>member
-46 ADRWQQWPNP
+46 AERWQQWRNP

-68 LNFLVAMRAFNKFRA
+68 LNFLVAMRAFNEFRA

-117 LKDEAQALASL
+117 LKDEAEALASL

-223 DIKKRKGFGRKRDM
+223 TIKKRNGFGRKRDM
-237 LTGVFNTANDS
+237 LTGVFDQDNEN

-254 LPNGPYYRY
+254 LPAGPYYRY
-263 VNSAVTEASKVA
+263 ANDSLDKTSKVA

-287 LALVKRGINTTL
+287 LALVKRGISTTL

-337 LYARQAYDHIIK
+337 LYARQAYDHTIEHAK
-349 HVKNNGLADVAHDFC
+349 ACGLADVAHDFC

-382 ATADVWPEALIKPV
+382 AAADVWPEALIKPV

-419 GWLSPPQLVNA
+419 GWLSPPQLVTA

-435 LQSGKLT
+435 LQSGKLE

-452 KVIEGTPHNQ
+452 
-462 EGGASPGVLDADDV
+462 
-476 EIASGEAVNGAVRQQ
+476 EAVETTKQR

-497 VSEPEKCGGN
+497 FDSAESEE
-507 ETACATANAGLPQ
+507 
-520 EKPALSGNEKNVI
+520 VI
-533 ADHLILALGA
+533 TADHLILALGA
-543 GAINSE
+543 GAVNAS

-566 PTQPPIDGL
+566 PTQMPIEQL

-585 TPALEGRHALGSTYV
+585 TPVFEGRHALGSTYV
-600 KNDLTTEVRN
+600 KNDLSTDVRGD
-610 EETETNLA
+610 ETEMNLA
-618 THEQALANTSIVQA
+618 THEQALASTDIVQA

-656 LHNFDVIKSQFAMLS
+656 LHNFDSLKEHYTMLG
-671 VGKPLTSAPLLPNS
+671 VGKPLTSAPVLPSS

-714 EPLPLSNDL
+714 EPLPLSNEL
-723 LNAVNTSRFMTREMI
+723 LNAVNTSRFMTREAM
-738 RSQS
+738 RNQG

>member
-15 TPVADHFDDVYF
+15 TPVADHFNDVYF

-46 ADRWQQWPNP
+46 AERWQQWPNP

-68 LNFLVAMRAFNKFRA
+68 LNFLVAMRAFNEFRA

-109 RALEAFPA
+109 RALEAFPV
-117 LKDEAQALASL
+117 LKDEAEALASL

-223 DIKKRKGFGRKRDM
+223 TIKKRNGFGRKRDM
-237 LTGVFNTANDS
+237 LTGVFDQDNEN

-254 LPNGPYYRY
+254 LPAGPYYRY
-263 VNSAVTEASKVA
+263 ANDSLDKTSKVA

-287 LALVKRGINTTL
+287 LALVKRGISTTL

-337 LYARQAYDHIIK
+337 LYARQAYDHTIEHAK
-349 HVKNNGLADVAHDFC
+349 ACGLADVAHDFC

-382 ATADVWPEALIKPV
+382 AAADVWPEALIKPV

-419 GWLSPPQLVNA
+419 GWLSPPQLVTA

-435 LQSGKLT
+435 LQSGKLE

-452 KVIEGTPHNQ
+452 
-462 EGGASPGVLDADDV
+462 
-476 EIASGEAVNGAVRQQ
+476 EAVETTKQR

-497 VSEPEKCGGN
+497 FDSAESEE
-507 ETACATANAGLPQ
+507 
-520 EKPALSGNEKNVI
+520 VI
-533 ADHLILALGA
+533 TADHLILALGA
-543 GAINSE
+543 GAVNAS

-566 PTQPPIDGL
+566 PTQMPIEQL

-585 TPALEGRHALGSTYV
+585 TPVFEGRHALGSTYV
-600 KNDLTTEVRN
+600 KNDLSTDVRGD
-610 EETETNLA
+610 ETEMNLA
-618 THEQALANTSIVQA
+618 THEQALASTDIVQA

-656 LHNFDVIKSQFAMLS
+656 LHNFDSLKEHYTMLG
-671 VGKPLTSAPLLPNS
+671 VGKPLTSAPVLPSS

-714 EPLPLSNDL
+714 EPLPLSNEL
-723 LNAVNTSRFMTREMI
+723 LNAVNTSRFMTREAI
-738 RSQS
+738 RNQG

>member
-46 ADRWQQWPNP
+46 AERWQQWRNP

-68 LNFLVAMRAFNKFRA
+68 LNFLVAMRAFNEFRA

-117 LKDEAQALASL
+117 LKNEAQALASL

-223 DIKKRKGFGRKRDM
+223 TIKKRNGFGRKRDM
-237 LTGVFNTANDS
+237 LTGVFNQDNEN

-254 LPNGPYYRY
+254 LPAGPYYRY
-263 VNSAVTEASKVA
+263 ADDSLDKTSKVA

-287 LALVKRGINTTL
+287 LALVKRGICTTL

-337 LYARQAYDHIIK
+337 LYARKAYDHTIEHAK
-349 HVKNNGLADVAHDFC
+349 ACGLSDVAHDFC

-382 ATADVWPEALIKPV
+382 AAADVWPEALIKPV
-396 DSKEVSDIANLALPY
+396 NSKEVSDIANLALPY

-419 GWLSPPQLVNA
+419 GWLSPPQLVTA

-452 KVIEGTPHNQ
+452 
-462 EGGASPGVLDADDV
+462 
-476 EIASGEAVNGAVRQQ
+476 EAVETTKQQ

-497 VSEPEKCGGN
+497 LDSVESEE
-507 ETACATANAGLPQ
+507 
-520 EKPALSGNEKNVI
+520 VI
-533 ADHLILALGA
+533 TADHLILALGA
-543 GAINSE
+543 GAVNAS
-549 DFNSLS
+549 DFDSLS

-566 PTQPPIDGL
+566 PTQMPIEQL

-585 TPALEGRHALGSTYV
+585 TPVFEGRHALGSTYV
-600 KNDLTTEVRN
+600 KNDLSTDVRSD
-610 EETETNLA
+610 ETEMNLA
-618 THEQALANTSIVQA
+618 THEQALANTDIVQA

-656 LHNFDVIKSQFAMLS
+656 LHNFDSLKEHYTMLG
-671 VGKPLTSAPLLPNS
+671 VGKPLTSAPVLPSS

-723 LNAVNTSRFMTREMI
+723 LNAVNTSRFMTREAI
-738 RSQS
+738 RSQG

>member
-46 ADRWQQWPNP
+46 AERWQQWRNP

-68 LNFLVAMRAFNKFRA
+68 LNFLVAMRAFNEFRA

-109 RALEAFPA
+109 RALETFPA
-117 LKDEAQALASL
+117 LKDEAEALASL

-144 STTLDLW
+144 STTLDVW

-223 DIKKRKGFGRKRDM
+223 TIKKRNGFGRKRDM
-237 LTGVFNTANDS
+237 LTGVFDQDHEN

-254 LPNGPYYRY
+254 LPAGPYYRY
-263 VNSAVTEASKVA
+263 VNGSLDKTSKVA

-287 LALVKRGINTTL
+287 LALVKRGICTTL

-337 LYARQAYDHIIK
+337 LYARQAYDHTVEHAK
-349 HVKNNGLADVAHDFC
+349 VCGLADVAHDFC

-382 ATADVWPEALIKPV
+382 AAADVWPEALIKPV
-396 DSKEVSDIANLALPY
+396 NSKEVSDIANLALPY

-419 GWLSPPQLVNA
+419 GWLSPPQLVTA

-452 KVIEGTPHNQ
+452 
-462 EGGASPGVLDADDV
+462 
-476 EIASGEAVNGAVRQQ
+476 EAVETTKQR

-497 VSEPEKCGGN
+497 LDSAEN
-507 ETACATANAGLPQ
+507 E
-520 EKPALSGNEKNVI
+520 EVI
-533 ADHLILALGA
+533 TADHLILTLGA
-543 GAINSE
+543 GAVNAS
-549 DFNSLS
+549 DFDSLS

-566 PTQPPIDGL
+566 PTQMPIEQL

-585 TPALEGRHALGSTYV
+585 TPVFEGRHALGSTYV
-600 KNDLTTEVRN
+600 KNDLSTDVRSD
-610 EETETNLA
+610 ETEMNLA
-618 THEQALANTSIVQA
+618 THEQALANTDIVQA

-656 LHNFDVIKSQFAMLS
+656 LHNFDSLKELYTMLG
-671 VGKPLTSAPLLPNS
+671 VGKPLTSAPVLPSS

-723 LNAVNTSRFMTREMI
+723 LNAVNTSRFMTREAI
-738 RSQS
+738 RSQG

>member
-46 ADRWQQWPNP
+46 AERWQQWRNP

-68 LNFLVAMRAFNKFRA
+68 LNFLVAMRAFNEFRA

-223 DIKKRKGFGRKRDM
+223 TIKKRNGFGRKRDM
-237 LTGVFNTANDS
+237 LTGVFDQDNEN

-254 LPNGPYYRY
+254 LPAGPYYRY
-263 VNSAVTEASKVA
+263 ANDSLDKTSKVA

-287 LALVKRGINTTL
+287 LALVKRGICTTL

-337 LYARQAYDHIIK
+337 LYARQAYDHTIEHAK
-349 HVKNNGLADVAHDFC
+349 ACGLADVAHDFC

-382 ATADVWPEALIKPV
+382 AAADVWPEALIKPV
-396 DSKEVSDIANLALPY
+396 NSKEVSDIANLALPY

-419 GWLSPPQLVNA
+419 GWLSPPQLVTA

-452 KVIEGTPHNQ
+452 
-462 EGGASPGVLDADDV
+462 
-476 EIASGEAVNGAVRQQ
+476 EAVETTKQQ

-497 VSEPEKCGGN
+497 LDSAESEE
-507 ETACATANAGLPQ
+507 
-520 EKPALSGNEKNVI
+520 VI
-533 ADHLILALGA
+533 TADHLILALGA
-543 GAINSE
+543 GAVNAS
-549 DFNSLS
+549 DFDSLS

-566 PTQPPIDGL
+566 PTQMPIEQL

-585 TPALEGRHALGSTYV
+585 TPVFEGRHALGSTYV
-600 KNDLTTEVRN
+600 KNDLSTDVRGD
-610 EETETNLA
+610 ETEMNLA
-618 THEQALANTSIVQA
+618 THEQALANTDIVQA

-656 LHNFDVIKSQFAMLS
+656 LHNFDSLKELYTMLG
-671 VGKPLTSAPLLPNS
+671 VGKPLTSAPVLPSS

-723 LNAVNTSRFMTREMI
+723 LNAVNTSRFMTREAI
-738 RSQS
+738 RSQG

>member
-46 ADRWQQWPNP
+46 AERWQQWRTP

-68 LNFLVAMRAFNKFRA
+68 LNFLVAMRAFNEFRA

-117 LKDEAQALASL
+117 LKNEAQALASL

-156 ELLPQWHSPV
+156 ELLPQWHSPA

-207 FTAAGI
+207 FTAAGV

-223 DIKKRKGFGRKRDM
+223 TVKKRNGFGRKRDM
-237 LTGVFNTANDS
+237 LTGVFNQDNEN

-254 LPNGPYYRY
+254 LPAGPYYRY
-263 VNSAVTEASKVA
+263 ADDSLDKTSKVA

-287 LALVKRGINTTL
+287 LALVKRGISTTL

-337 LYARQAYDHIIK
+337 LYARKAYDHTIEHAK
-349 HVKNNGLADVAHDFC
+349 ACGLSDVAHDFC

-382 ATADVWPEALIKPV
+382 AAADVWPETLIKPV

-419 GWLSPPQLVNA
+419 GWISPPQLVTA

-447 TYVSH
+447 IYVSH
-452 KVIEGTPHNQ
+452 
-462 EGGASPGVLDADDV
+462 
-476 EIASGEAVNGAVRQQ
+476 EAVETTKQQ
-491 VQIRFN
+491 VRIRFN
-497 VSEPEKCGGN
+497 LDSAEN
-507 ETACATANAGLPQ
+507 E
-520 EKPALSGNEKNVI
+520 EVI
-533 ADHLILALGA
+533 TADHLILALGA
-543 GAINSE
+543 GAVNAS

-566 PTQPPIDGL
+566 PTQMPIEQL

-585 TPALEGRHALGSTYV
+585 TPVFEGRHALGSTYV
-600 KNDLTTEVRN
+600 KNDLSTDVRSD
-610 EETETNLA
+610 ETEMNLA
-618 THEQALANTSIVQA
+618 THEQALANTDIVQA

-656 LHNFDVIKSQFAMLS
+656 LHNFDSLKEHYTMLG
-671 VGKPLTSAPLLPNS
+671 VGKPLTSAPVLPSS

-723 LNAVNTSRFMTREMI
+723 LNAVNTSRFMTREAI
-738 RSQS
+738 RSQG

>member
-46 ADRWQQWPNP
+46 AERWQQWRNP

-68 LNFLVAMRAFNKFRA
+68 LNFLVAMRAFNEFRA

-223 DIKKRKGFGRKRDM
+223 TIKKRNGFGRKRDM
-237 LTGVFNTANDS
+237 LTGVFNQDNEN

-254 LPNGPYYRY
+254 LPAGPYYRY
-263 VNSAVTEASKVA
+263 ANDSLDKTSKVA

-287 LALVKRGINTTL
+287 LALVKRGICTTL

-337 LYARQAYDHIIK
+337 LYARQAYDHTIEHAK
-349 HVKNNGLADVAHDFC
+349 ACGLADVAHDFC

-382 ATADVWPEALIKPV
+382 AAADVWPEALIKPV
-396 DSKEVSDIANLALPY
+396 DSKEVSDIANLPLPY

-419 GWLSPPQLVNA
+419 GWLSPPQLVTA

-452 KVIEGTPHNQ
+452 
-462 EGGASPGVLDADDV
+462 
-476 EIASGEAVNGAVRQQ
+476 EAVETTKQR

-497 VSEPEKCGGN
+497 LDSAEN
-507 ETACATANAGLPQ
+507 E
-520 EKPALSGNEKNVI
+520 EVI
-533 ADHLILALGA
+533 AADHLILALGA
-543 GAINSE
+543 GAVNAS
-549 DFNSLS
+549 DFDSLS

-566 PTQPPIDGL
+566 PTQMPIEQL

-585 TPALEGRHALGSTYV
+585 TPVFEGRHALGSTYV
-600 KNDLTTEVRN
+600 KNDLSTDVRGD
-610 EETETNLA
+610 ETEMNLA
-618 THEQALANTSIVQA
+618 THEQALANTDIVQA

-656 LHNFDVIKSQFAMLS
+656 LHNFDSLKELYTMLG
-671 VGKPLTSAPLLPNS
+671 VGKPLTSAPVLPSS

-723 LNAVNTSRFMTREMI
+723 LNAVNTSRFMTREAI
-738 RSQS
+738 RSQG

>member
-68 LNFLVAMRAFNKFRA
+68 LNFLVAMRCFNEFRA

-156 ELLPQWHSPV
+156 ELLPQWHSPIK
-166 NGLIDAWFLDG
+166 GLIDAWFLDG

-207 FTAAGI
+207 FTAAGV

-223 DIKKRKGFGRKRDM
+223 TIKKRDGFGRKRDM
-237 LTGVFNTANDS
+237 LTGVFDRDNEN

-254 LPNGPYYRY
+254 LPVGPYYRFT
-263 VNSAVTEASKVA
+263 NDSLDKTSKVA

-287 LALVKRGINTTL
+287 LALVKRGISTTL

-337 LYARQAYDHIIK
+337 LYAKQAYDHTIEHAK
-349 HVKNNGLADVAHDFC
+349 ACGLADVAHDFC

-382 ATADVWPEALIKPV
+382 AAADVWPEALIKPV
-396 DSKEVSDIANLALPY
+396 NSKEVSDIANLALPY

-419 GWLSPPQLVNA
+419 GWISPPQLVTA

-447 TYVSH
+447 TYVVSH
-452 KVIEGTPHNQ
+452 
-462 EGGASPGVLDADDV
+462 
-476 EIASGEAVNGAVRQQ
+476 EAVETTKQR

-497 VSEPEKCGGN
+497 LDSAEN
-507 ETACATANAGLPQ
+507 E
-520 EKPALSGNEKNVI
+520 EVI
-533 ADHLILALGA
+533 TADHLILALGA
-543 GAINSE
+543 GAVNAS
-549 DFNSLS
+549 DFDSLS

-566 PTQPPIDGL
+566 PTQKPIEQL

-585 TPALEGRHALGSTYV
+585 TPVFEGRHALGSTYV
-600 KNDLTTEVRN
+600 KNDLSTDVRGD
-610 EETETNLA
+610 ETEMNLA
-618 THEQALANTSIVQA
+618 THEQALANTDIVQA

-656 LHNFDVIKSQFAMLS
+656 LHNFDLLKEHYTMLG
-671 VGKPLTSAPLLPNS
+671 VGKPLTSAPVLPSS

-723 LNAVNTSRFMTREMI
+723 LNAVNTSRFMTREAI
-738 RSQS
+738 RSQG

>member
-46 ADRWQQWPNP
+46 AERWQQWRNP

-68 LNFLVAMRAFNKFRA
+68 LNFLVAMRAFNEFRA

-223 DIKKRKGFGRKRDM
+223 TIKKRNGFGRKRDM
-237 LTGVFNTANDS
+237 LTGVFNQDNEN

-254 LPNGPYYRY
+254 LPAGPYYRY
-263 VNSAVTEASKVA
+263 ANDSLDKTSKVA

-287 LALVKRGINTTL
+287 LALVKRGISTTL

-337 LYARQAYDHIIK
+337 LYARKAYDHTIEHAK
-349 HVKNNGLADVAHDFC
+349 ACGLSDVAHDFC

-382 ATADVWPEALIKPV
+382 AAADVWPEALIKPV

-419 GWLSPPQLVNA
+419 GWISPPQLVTA

-452 KVIEGTPHNQ
+452 
-462 EGGASPGVLDADDV
+462 
-476 EIASGEAVNGAVRQQ
+476 EAVETTKQQ

-497 VSEPEKCGGN
+497 LDSVESEEVV
-507 ETACATANAGLPQ
+507 T
-520 EKPALSGNEKNVI
+520 

-543 GAINSE
+543 GAVYAS
-549 DFNSLS
+549 DFDSLS

-566 PTQPPIDGL
+566 PTQMPIEQL

-585 TPALEGRHALGSTYV
+585 TPVFEGRHALGSTYV
-600 KNDLTTEVRN
+600 KNDLSTDVRSD
-610 EETETNLA
+610 ETEMNLA
-618 THEQALANTSIVQA
+618 THEQALANTDIVQA

-656 LHNFDVIKSQFAMLS
+656 LHNFDSLKEHYTMLG
-671 VGKPLTSAPLLPNS
+671 VGKPLTSAPVLPSS

-714 EPLPLSNDL
+714 EPLPLSND
-723 LNAVNTSRFMTREMI
+723 
-738 RSQS
+738 

>member
-46 ADRWQQWPNP
+46 AERWQQWRNP

-68 LNFLVAMRAFNKFRA
+68 LNFLVAMRAFNEFRA

-117 LKDEAQALASL
+117 LKDEAEALASL

-223 DIKKRKGFGRKRDM
+223 TIKKRNGFGRKRDM
-237 LTGVFNTANDS
+237 LTGVFDQDHEN

-254 LPNGPYYRY
+254 LPAGPYYRY
-263 VNSAVTEASKVA
+263 VNGSLDKTSKVA

-287 LALVKRGINTTL
+287 LALVKRGISTTL

-337 LYARQAYDHIIK
+337 LYARQAYDHTVEHAK
-349 HVKNNGLADVAHDFC
+349 VCGLADVAHDFC

-382 ATADVWPEALIKPV
+382 AAADVWPEALIKPV

-419 GWLSPPQLVNA
+419 GWLSPPQLVTA

-452 KVIEGTPHNQ
+452 
-462 EGGASPGVLDADDV
+462 
-476 EIASGEAVNGAVRQQ
+476 EAVETTKQR

-497 VSEPEKCGGN
+497 LDSAEN
-507 ETACATANAGLPQ
+507 E
-520 EKPALSGNEKNVI
+520 EVI
-533 ADHLILALGA
+533 TADHLILALGA
-543 GAINSE
+543 GAVNAS
-549 DFNSLS
+549 DFDSLS

-566 PTQPPIDGL
+566 PTQMPIEQL

-585 TPALEGRHALGSTYV
+585 TPVFEGRHALGSTYV
-600 KNDLTTEVRN
+600 KNDLSTDVRGD
-610 EETETNLA
+610 ETEMNLA
-618 THEQALANTSIVQA
+618 THEQALANTDIVQA

-656 LHNFDVIKSQFAMLS
+656 LHNFDSLKEHYTMLG
-671 VGKPLTSAPLLPNS
+671 VGKPLTSAPVLPSS

-723 LNAVNTSRFMTREMI
+723 LNAVNTSRFMTREAI
-738 RSQS
+738 RSQG

>member
-156 ELLPQWHSPV
+156 ELLPQWHSPIK
-166 NGLIDAWFLDG
+166 GLIDAWFLDG

-223 DIKKRKGFGRKRDM
+223 TIKKRNGFGRKRDM
-237 LTGVFNTANDS
+237 LTGVFDRDNEN

-254 LPNGPYYRY
+254 LPAGPYYRY
-263 VNSAVTEASKVA
+263 AVDSLDKTSKVA
-275 VVGSGLAAATAC
+275 VVGSGLAAATAS
-287 LALVKRGINTTL
+287 LALVKRGISTTL

-337 LYARQAYDHIIK
+337 LYARQAYDHTIEHAK
-349 HVKNNGLADVAHDFC
+349 ACGLADVAHDFC

-382 ATADVWPEALIKPV
+382 AAADVWPEALIKPV
-396 DSKEVSDIANLALPY
+396 DSKEVSDIANLPLPY

-419 GWLSPPQLVNA
+419 GWLSPPQLVTA

-452 KVIEGTPHNQ
+452 
-462 EGGASPGVLDADDV
+462 
-476 EIASGEAVNGAVRQQ
+476 EAVETTKQR

-497 VSEPEKCGGN
+497 LDSAEN
-507 ETACATANAGLPQ
+507 E
-520 EKPALSGNEKNVI
+520 EVI
-533 ADHLILALGA
+533 TADHLILALGA
-543 GAINSE
+543 GAVNAS
-549 DFNSLS
+549 DFDSLS

-566 PTQPPIDGL
+566 PTQMPIEQL

-585 TPALEGRHALGSTYV
+585 TPVFEGRHALGSTYV
-600 KNDLTTEVRN
+600 KNDLSTDVRGD
-610 EETETNLA
+610 ETEMNLA
-618 THEQALANTSIVQA
+618 THEQALANTDIVQA

-656 LHNFDVIKSQFAMLS
+656 LHNFDSLKELYTMLG
-671 VGKPLTSAPLLPNS
+671 VGKPLTSAPVLPNS

-723 LNAVNTSRFMTREMI
+723 LNAVNTSRFMTREAI
-738 RSQS
+738 RSQG

>member
-46 ADRWQQWPNP
+46 AERWQQWRNP

-68 LNFLVAMRAFNKFRA
+68 LNFLVAMRAFNEFRA

-223 DIKKRKGFGRKRDM
+223 TIKKRNGFGRKRDM
-237 LTGVFNTANDS
+237 LTGVFNQDNEN

-254 LPNGPYYRY
+254 LPAGPYYRY
-263 VNSAVTEASKVA
+263 ANDSLDKTSKVA

-287 LALVKRGINTTL
+287 LALVKRGISTTL

-337 LYARQAYDHIIK
+337 LYARQAYDHTIEHAK
-349 HVKNNGLADVAHDFC
+349 ACGLADVAHDFC

-382 ATADVWPEALIKPV
+382 AAADVWPEALIKPV

-419 GWLSPPQLVNA
+419 GWISPPQLVAA

-447 TYVSH
+447 IYVSH
-452 KVIEGTPHNQ
+452 
-462 EGGASPGVLDADDV
+462 
-476 EIASGEAVNGAVRQQ
+476 EAAETTKQQ
-491 VQIRFN
+491 VRIRFN
-497 VSEPEKCGGN
+497 LDSAEN
-507 ETACATANAGLPQ
+507 E
-520 EKPALSGNEKNVI
+520 EVI
-533 ADHLILALGA
+533 TADHLILALGA
-543 GAINSE
+543 GAVNAS

-566 PTQPPIDGL
+566 PTQMPIEQL

-585 TPALEGRHALGSTYV
+585 TPVFEGRHALGSTYV
-600 KNDLTTEVRN
+600 KNDLSTDVRGD
-610 EETETNLA
+610 ETEMNLA
-618 THEQALANTSIVQA
+618 THEQALANTDIVQA

-656 LHNFDVIKSQFAMLS
+656 LHNFDSLKEHYTMLG
-671 VGKPLTSAPLLPNS
+671 VGKPLTSAPVLPSS

-723 LNAVNTSRFMTREMI
+723 LNAVNTSRFMTREAI
-738 RSQS
+738 RSQG

>member
-46 ADRWQQWPNP
+46 AERWQQWRNP

-68 LNFLVAMRAFNKFRA
+68 LNFLVAMRAFNEFRA

-223 DIKKRKGFGRKRDM
+223 TIKKRNGFGRKRDM
-237 LTGVFNTANDS
+237 LTGVFDQDHEN

-254 LPNGPYYRY
+254 LPAGPYYRY
-263 VNSAVTEASKVA
+263 VNGSLDKTSKVA

-287 LALVKRGINTTL
+287 LALVKRGICTTL

-337 LYARQAYDHIIK
+337 LYARQAYDHTVEHAK
-349 HVKNNGLADVAHDFC
+349 VCGLADVAHDFC

-382 ATADVWPEALIKPV
+382 AAADVWPEALIKPV
-396 DSKEVSDIANLALPY
+396 NSKEVSDIANLALPY

-419 GWLSPPQLVNA
+419 GWLSPPQLVTA

-452 KVIEGTPHNQ
+452 
-462 EGGASPGVLDADDV
+462 
-476 EIASGEAVNGAVRQQ
+476 EAVETTKQQ

-497 VSEPEKCGGN
+497 LDSAESEE
-507 ETACATANAGLPQ
+507 
-520 EKPALSGNEKNVI
+520 VI
-533 ADHLILALGA
+533 TADHLILALGA
-543 GAINSE
+543 GAVNASN
-549 DFNSLS
+549 FNSLS

-566 PTQPPIDGL
+566 PTQMPIEQL

-585 TPALEGRHALGSTYV
+585 TPVFEGRHALGSTYV
-600 KNDLTTEVRN
+600 KNDLSTDVRGD
-610 EETETNLA
+610 ETEMNLA
-618 THEQALANTSIVQA
+618 THEQALANTDIVQA

-656 LHNFDVIKSQFAMLS
+656 LHNFDSLKEHYTMLG
-671 VGKPLTSAPLLPNS
+671 VGKPLTSAPVLPSS

-723 LNAVNTSRFMTREMI
+723 LNAVNTSRFMTREAI
-738 RSQS
+738 RSQG

>member
-46 ADRWQQWPNP
+46 AERWQQWCNP

-68 LNFLVAMRAFNKFRA
+68 LNFLVAMRAFNEFRA

-91 RLYFITTEK
+91 RLYFITSEK

-128 YPMGLE
+128 YPMGLK

-223 DIKKRKGFGRKRDM
+223 TIKKRNGFGRKRDM
-237 LTGVFNTANDS
+237 LTGVFDQDHEN

-254 LPNGPYYRY
+254 LPAGPYYRY
-263 VNSAVTEASKVA
+263 VNGSLDKTSKVA

-287 LALVKRGINTTL
+287 LALVKRGICTTL

-337 LYARQAYDHIIK
+337 LYARQAYDHTVEHAK
-349 HVKNNGLADVAHDFC
+349 VCGLADVAHDFC

-382 ATADVWPEALIKPV
+382 AAADVWPEALIKPV
-396 DSKEVSDIANLALPY
+396 DSKEVSDIANLPLPY

-419 GWLSPPQLVNA
+419 GWLSPPQLVTA

-452 KVIEGTPHNQ
+452 
-462 EGGASPGVLDADDV
+462 
-476 EIASGEAVNGAVRQQ
+476 EAVETTKQR

-497 VSEPEKCGGN
+497 LDSAEN
-507 ETACATANAGLPQ
+507 E
-520 EKPALSGNEKNVI
+520 EVI
-533 ADHLILALGA
+533 AADHLILALGA
-543 GAINSE
+543 GAVNAS
-549 DFNSLS
+549 DFDSLS

-566 PTQPPIDGL
+566 PTQMPIEQL

-585 TPALEGRHALGSTYV
+585 TPVFEGRHALGSTYV
-600 KNDLTTEVRN
+600 KNDLSTDVRGD
-610 EETETNLA
+610 ETEMNLA
-618 THEQALANTSIVQA
+618 THEQALANTDIVQA

-656 LHNFDVIKSQFAMLS
+656 LHNFDSLKELYTMLG
-671 VGKPLTSAPLLPNS
+671 VGKPLTSAPVLPSS

-723 LNAVNTSRFMTREMI
+723 LNAVNTSRFMTREAI
-738 RSQS
+738 RSQG

>member
-46 ADRWQQWPNP
+46 AERWQQWPNS

-68 LNFLVAMRAFNKFRA
+68 LNFLVAMRAFNEFRA

-91 RLYFITTEK
+91 HLYFITTEK

-117 LKDEAQALASL
+117 LKDEARALASL

-223 DIKKRKGFGRKRDM
+223 TIKKRNGFGRKRDM
-237 LTGVFNTANDS
+237 LTGVFDQDHEN

-254 LPNGPYYRY
+254 LPAGPYYRY
-263 VNSAVTEASKVA
+263 ANGSLDKTSKVA

-287 LALVKRGINTTL
+287 LALVKRGISTTL

-337 LYARQAYDHIIK
+337 LYARQAYDHTIEHAK
-349 HVKNNGLADVAHDFC
+349 ACGLTDVAHDFC
-364 GVIQLS
+364 GVIQLC

-382 ATADVWPEALIKPV
+382 AAADVWPEALIKPV
-396 DSKEVSDIANLALPY
+396 NSKEVSDIANLPLPY

-419 GWLSPPQLVNA
+419 GWLSPPQLVTA

-435 LQSGKLT
+435 LQSGKLE

-452 KVIEGTPHNQ
+452 
-462 EGGASPGVLDADDV
+462 
-476 EIASGEAVNGAVRQQ
+476 EAVGTTKRRVR
-491 VQIRFN
+491 IRFDLGSAE
-497 VSEPEKCGGN
+497 SEE
-507 ETACATANAGLPQ
+507 
-520 EKPALSGNEKNVI
+520 VI
-533 ADHLILALGA
+533 TADHLILALGA
-543 GAINSE
+543 GAVNAS
-549 DFNSLS
+549 DFDSLS

-566 PTQPPIDGL
+566 PTQMPIEQL

-585 TPALEGRHALGSTYV
+585 TPVFESRHALGSTYV
-600 KNDLTTEVRN
+600 KNDLSTDVRSD
-610 EETETNLA
+610 ETEMNLA
-618 THEQALANTSIVQA
+618 THEQALANTDIVQA

-656 LHNFDVIKSQFAMLS
+656 LHDFNALKKHYHMLG
-671 VGKPLTSAPLLPNS
+671 VGKPLTSAPVLPES
-685 VVSTLTCL
+685 AVSTLTCL

-703 MAEVLVSSLCK
+703 MAEILVSSLCK

-723 LNAVNTSRFMTREMI
+723 LNAVNTSRFMTREAI

>member
-46 ADRWQQWPNP
+46 AERWQQWRNP

-68 LNFLVAMRAFNKFRA
+68 LNFLVAMRCFNEFRA

-156 ELLPQWHSPV
+156 DLLPQWHSPV

-223 DIKKRKGFGRKRDM
+223 TIKKRNGFGRKRDM
-237 LTGVFNTANDS
+237 LTGVFDQDHEN

-254 LPNGPYYRY
+254 LPAGPYYRY
-263 VNSAVTEASKVA
+263 VNGSLDKTSKVA

-287 LALVKRGINTTL
+287 LALVKRGICTTL

-337 LYARQAYDHIIK
+337 LYARQAYDHTVEHAK
-349 HVKNNGLADVAHDFC
+349 VCGLADVAHDFC

-382 ATADVWPEALIKPV
+382 AAADVWPEALIKPV
-396 DSKEVSDIANLALPY
+396 NSKEVSDIANLALPY

-419 GWLSPPQLVNA
+419 GWLSPPQLVTA

-452 KVIEGTPHNQ
+452 
-462 EGGASPGVLDADDV
+462 
-476 EIASGEAVNGAVRQQ
+476 EAVETTKQQ

-497 VSEPEKCGGN
+497 LDSAESEE
-507 ETACATANAGLPQ
+507 
-520 EKPALSGNEKNVI
+520 VI
-533 ADHLILALGA
+533 TADHLILALGA
-543 GAINSE
+543 GAVNASN
-549 DFNSLS
+549 FNSLS

-566 PTQPPIDGL
+566 PTQMPIEQL

-585 TPALEGRHALGSTYV
+585 TPVFEGRHALGSTYV
-600 KNDLTTEVRN
+600 KNDLSTDARSD
-610 EETETNLA
+610 ETEMNLA
-618 THEQALANTSIVQA
+618 THEQALANTDIVQA

-656 LHNFDVIKSQFAMLS
+656 LHNFDSLKELYTMLG
-671 VGKPLTSAPLLPNS
+671 VGKPLTSAPVLPSS

-723 LNAVNTSRFMTREMI
+723 LNAVNTSRFMTREAI
-738 RSQS
+738 RSQGK

>member
-46 ADRWQQWPNP
+46 AERWQQWRNP

-68 LNFLVAMRAFNKFRA
+68 LNFFVAMRCFNEFRA

-109 RALEAFPA
+109 RALEAFPS

-166 NGLIDAWFLDG
+166 NGIIDAWFLDG

-223 DIKKRKGFGRKRDM
+223 TIKKRNGFGRKRDM
-237 LTGVFNTANDS
+237 LTGVFDQDNEN

-254 LPNGPYYRY
+254 LPAGPYYRY
-263 VNSAVTEASKVA
+263 ANDSLDKTSKVA

-299 YFDGD
+299 YFNGD

-337 LYARQAYDHIIK
+337 LYARQAYDHTIE
-349 HVKNNGLADVAHDFC
+349 HVKACGLADVAHDFC

-382 ATADVWPEALIKPV
+382 AAADVWPEALIKLV

-419 GWLSPPQLVNA
+419 GWLSPPQLVTA

-452 KVIEGTPHNQ
+452 
-462 EGGASPGVLDADDV
+462 
-476 EIASGEAVNGAVRQQ
+476 EAVETTKQR

-497 VSEPEKCGGN
+497 LDSAEN
-507 ETACATANAGLPQ
+507 E
-520 EKPALSGNEKNVI
+520 EVI
-533 ADHLILALGA
+533 TADHLILALGA
-543 GAINSE
+543 GAVNAS
-549 DFNSLS
+549 DFDSLS

-566 PTQPPIDGL
+566 PTQMPIEQL

-585 TPALEGRHALGSTYV
+585 TPVFEGRHALGSTYV
-600 KNDLTTEVRN
+600 KNDLNTDVRGD
-610 EETETNLA
+610 ETEMNLA
-618 THEQALANTSIVQA
+618 THEQALANTDIVQA

-656 LHNFDVIKSQFAMLS
+656 LHNFDSLKEHYTMLG
-671 VGKPLTSAPLLPNS
+671 VGKPMTSAPVLPSS

-723 LNAVNTSRFMTREMI
+723 LNAVNTSRFMTREAI
-738 RSQS
+738 RSQG

>member
-46 ADRWQQWPNP
+46 AERWQQWRNP

-68 LNFLVAMRAFNKFRA
+68 LNFLVAMRAFNEFRA

-156 ELLPQWHSPV
+156 ELLPQWHSPIK
-166 NGLIDAWFLDG
+166 GLIDAWFLDG

-190 LFSQMARLS
+190 LFGQMARLS

-223 DIKKRKGFGRKRDM
+223 TIKKRNGFGRKRDM
-237 LTGVFNTANDS
+237 LTGVFDRDNEN

-254 LPNGPYYRY
+254 LPAGPYYRY
-263 VNSAVTEASKVA
+263 VNDSLDKTSKVA

-287 LALVKRGINTTL
+287 LALVKRGISTIL

-337 LYARQAYDHIIK
+337 LYARQAYDHTIEHAK
-349 HVKNNGLADVAHDFC
+349 ACDLANVAHDFC

-370 FNDKVAERQNKL
+370 FNEKVAERQNKL
-382 ATADVWPEALIKPV
+382 AAADVWPEALIKPV

-419 GWLSPPQLVNA
+419 GWISPPQLVNA

-447 TYVSH
+447 TYLSH
-452 KVIEGTPHNQ
+452 EAIETTKQ
-462 EGGASPGVLDADDV
+462 
-476 EIASGEAVNGAVRQQ
+476 R

-497 VSEPEKCGGN
+497 LDSAESED
-507 ETACATANAGLPQ
+507 
-520 EKPALSGNEKNVI
+520 VI
-533 ADHLILALGA
+533 TADHLILALGA
-543 GAINSE
+543 GAVNAS
-549 DFNSLS
+549 DFDSLS
-555 LRPVRGQVEAI
+555 LRPVRGQVEAV
-566 PTQPPIDGL
+566 PTQTPIEQL

-585 TPALEGRHALGSTYV
+585 TPAFEGRHALGSTYV
-600 KNDLTTEVRN
+600 KNDLSTNVRGD
-610 EETETNLA
+610 ETEMNLA
-618 THEQALANTSIVQA
+618 THEQALANTDIVQA

-656 LHNFDVIKSQFAMLS
+656 LHNFDSLKELYTMLG
-671 VGKPLTSAPLLPNS
+671 VGKPLTSAPVLPNS

-723 LNAVNTSRFMTREMI
+723 LNAVNTSRFMTREAI
-738 RSQS
+738 RSQG

>member
-46 ADRWQQWPNP
+46 AERWQQWPNP

-68 LNFLVAMRAFNKFRA
+68 LNFLVAMRAFNEFRA

-117 LKDEAQALASL
+117 LKNEAQALASL

-134 GCHRLHFDNH
+134 GCHSLHFDNY

-223 DIKKRKGFGRKRDM
+223 TIKKRNGFGRKRDM
-237 LTGVFNTANDS
+237 LTGVFDRDNEN

-254 LPNGPYYRY
+254 LPAGPYYRY
-263 VNSAVTEASKVA
+263 VNGSLDKTSKVA

-287 LALVKRGINTTL
+287 LALVKRGICTTL

-337 LYARQAYDHIIK
+337 LYARQAYDHTIEHAK
-349 HVKNNGLADVAHDFC
+349 ACGLADVAHDFC

-382 ATADVWPEALIKPV
+382 AAADVWPEALIKPV
-396 DSKEVSDIANLALPY
+396 NSKEVSDIANLALPY

-419 GWLSPPQLVNA
+419 GWISPPQLVAA

-435 LQSGKLT
+435 LQSGKLE

-452 KVIEGTPHNQ
+452 
-462 EGGASPGVLDADDV
+462 
-476 EIASGEAVNGAVRQQ
+476 EAVETTKQR

-497 VSEPEKCGGN
+497 LDSAEN
-507 ETACATANAGLPQ
+507 E
-520 EKPALSGNEKNVI
+520 EVI
-533 ADHLILALGA
+533 TADHLILTLGA
-543 GAINSE
+543 GAVNAS

-566 PTQPPIDGL
+566 PTQMPIEQL

-585 TPALEGRHALGSTYV
+585 TPVFEGRHALGSTYV
-600 KNDLTTEVRN
+600 KNDLSTDVRGD
-610 EETETNLA
+610 ETEMNLA
-618 THEQALANTSIVQA
+618 THEQALANTDIVQA

-656 LHNFDVIKSQFAMLS
+656 LHNFDSLKEHYTMLG
-671 VGKPLTSAPLLPNS
+671 VGKPLTSAPVLPSS

-723 LNAVNTSRFMTREMI
+723 LNAVNTSRFMTREAI
-738 RSQS
+738 RSQG

>member
-223 DIKKRKGFGRKRDM
+223 TIKKRNGFGRKRDM
-237 LTGVFNTANDS
+237 LTGVFDQDHEN

-254 LPNGPYYRY
+254 LPAGPYYRY
-263 VNSAVTEASKVA
+263 VNGSLDKTSKVA

-287 LALVKRGINTTL
+287 LALVKRGICTTL

-337 LYARQAYDHIIK
+337 LYARQAYDHTVEHAK
-349 HVKNNGLADVAHDFC
+349 VCGLADVAHDFC

-382 ATADVWPEALIKPV
+382 AAADVWPEALIKPV

-419 GWLSPPQLVNA
+419 GWISPPQLVTA

-452 KVIEGTPHNQ
+452 
-462 EGGASPGVLDADDV
+462 
-476 EIASGEAVNGAVRQQ
+476 EAVETTKQR

-497 VSEPEKCGGN
+497 LDSAEN
-507 ETACATANAGLPQ
+507 E
-520 EKPALSGNEKNVI
+520 EVI
-533 ADHLILALGA
+533 AADHLILALGA
-543 GAINSE
+543 GAVNAS
-549 DFNSLS
+549 DFDSLS

-566 PTQPPIDGL
+566 PTQMPIEQL

-585 TPALEGRHALGSTYV
+585 TPVFEGRHALGSTYV
-600 KNDLTTEVRN
+600 KNDLSTDVRGD
-610 EETETNLA
+610 ETEMNLA
-618 THEQALANTSIVQA
+618 THEQALANTDIVQA

-656 LHNFDVIKSQFAMLS
+656 LHNFDSLKELYTMLG
-671 VGKPLTSAPLLPNS
+671 VGKPLTSAPVLPSS

-723 LNAVNTSRFMTREMI
+723 LNAVNTSRFMTREAI
-738 RSQS
+738 RSQG